1 MLWNTALYI
10 CSSAAVSPLGIA
22 AAVRSMQERG
32 ARGGRCRKEAREEV
46 DAGKRRARRSM
57 QERGARGGR
66 CRKEAREEVDA
77 GKRRA
82 RRSMQERGVD
92 VIIKYFKDSLI
103 SIYF

>member
-82 RRSMQERGVD
+82 RRSMSA
-92 VIIKYFKDSLI
+92 IIA
-103 SIYF
+103 SIIASYSK